1 MWAEY
6 PGGFQCPL
14 RPKTALEFEEQGYRK
29 AHQGVHILRDRDMFE
44 TKRQALLDSLNPN
57 LKKEK
62 AKKTEKKAEKKK

>member
-14 RPKTALEFEEQGYRK
+14 GPKSAHDFEVQGYRK
-29 AHQGVHILRDRDMFE
+29 AHQGVHILRDKDLFE
-44 TKRQALLDSLNPN
+44 TKRQELLDSLNPD

-62 AKKTEKKAEKKK
+62 KKKEKKTEKKK